1 MPSTSIE
8 KIGGRE
14 VKKVFPSKDRRSVK
28 NTVNEFIRQQASGEA
43 RLLTD
48 IQDNTRNLKIRWA
61 ENDFTISSSNQ
72 FRLSSNQFLNLK
84 TLPLI
89 IPETSLFLISAYKPI
104 TNRFQTQIEVNINLS
119 PALATITPD
128 NDNGQQI
135 FLSLDGAETKDIT
148 TLEFTPEQRLT
159 LAGLMVISSSE
170 LTQLIPT
177 HGLLISEVNKDNV
190 LLDPVLA
197 FPDQSPND
205 QPNTLSAVRLL
216 DVIESS
222 SIREEY
228 SQINPVSILFDKN

>member
-14 VKKVFPSKDRRSVK
+14 VKRVFPSKDRRSVK

-89 IPETSLFLISAYKPI
+89 IPETSLFLIRAYKPI
-104 TNRFQTQIEVNINLS
+104 TDRLQTQIEVNINLS

-159 LAGLMVISSSE
+159 LAGLMVSPSE
-170 LTQLIPT
+170 LTSLIPT

-205 QPNTLSAVRLL
+205 QPNTLSVVRLS
-216 DVIESS
+216 DVIELPD
-222 SIREEY
+222 IR
-228 SQINPVSILFDKN
+228 PVSILLDKK

>member
-8 KIGGRE
+8 KIGRRE
-14 VKKVFPSKDRRSVK
+14 VSKVFPPKDRRSVK
-28 NTVNEFIRQQASGEA
+28 NTVNELVRQQVRGEA
-43 RLLTD
+43 QLLTD
-48 IQDNTRNLKIRWA
+48 IQDNTRNLEIIS
-61 ENDFTISSSNQ
+61 EDSFTISSSNQ

>member
-8 KIGGRE
+8 KIGRRE
-14 VKKVFPSKDRRSVK
+14 VSKVFPPKDRRSVK
-28 NTVNEFIRQQASGEA
+28 NTVNELVRQQVRGEA
-43 RLLTD
+43 QLLTD
-48 IQDNTRNLKIRWA
+48 IQDNTRNLEIIS
-61 ENDFTISSSNQ
+61 EDSFTISSSNQ

-205 QPNTLSAVRLL
+205 QPNTLSVVRLS
-216 DVIESS
+216 DVIEFS
-222 SIREEY
+222 SIREKY

>member
-8 KIGGRE
+8 KIGRRE
-14 VKKVFPSKDRRSVK
+14 VSKVFPPKDRRSVK
-28 NTVNEFIRQQASGEA
+28 NTVNELVRQQVRGEA
-43 RLLTD
+43 QLLTD
-48 IQDNTRNLKIRWA
+48 IQDNTRNLEIIS
-61 ENDFTISSSNQ
+61 EDSFTISSSNQ

-205 QPNTLSAVRLL
+205 QPNTLSAVRLS